1 MKKVAFCILMVLVF
15 TALQPAADVQASSCS
30 AVCTTFY
37 AAYPSDCTDLNCY
50 ALNCGAP
57 NGYDWGSGTCS
68 CSYCP

>member
-1 MKKVAFCILMVLVF
+1 MKKVALCILMVLVF
-15 TALQPAADVQASSCS
+15 TALQPAPDANAFSCS
-30 AVCTTFY
+30 DVCTTFY

-50 ALNCGAP
+50 ARNCGAP